1 MSANNNLLADGY
13 QRTLAD
19 IDKYAGSYQRSP
31 QSVKLVAVSKRHPAE
46 SVFQL
51 IKLGHREFGE
61 NYVQEGLEKIDAV
74 EEMCTRAGIEA
85 NPSWHFIGHI
95 QSRKCRDISE
105 KFQWVHTIESEK
117 VANRLNNYREG
128 REPLNVLI
136 QVNLQDEPGKSGI
149 SADFLPHLAD
159 TVSTL
164 PNLRLRGL
172 MLIPREE
179 SDYHLQRQ
187 VFIRCRE
194 QLEYLNRSGF
204 ALDQLSMGMT
214 GDMEAAISAGAT
226 LIRIGTAIFGP
237 RPA

>member
-1 MSANNNLLADGY
+1 MPGCVP
-13 QRTLAD
+13 
-19 IDKYAGSYQRSP
+19 G
-31 QSVKLVAVSKRHPAE
+31 
-46 SVFQL
+46 
-51 IKLGHREFGE
+51 
-61 NYVQEGLEKIDAV
+61 
-74 EEMCTRAGIEA
+74 AGIEA

-95 QSRKCRDISE
+95 QSRKCRDISDN
-105 KFQWVHTIESEK
+105 FQWVHTIESEK

-149 SADFLPHLAD
+149 SADFLPHLAA

-179 SDYHLQRQ
+179 SDYNLQRQ
-187 VFIRCRE
+187 VFIQCRE
-194 QLEYLNRSGF
+194 QLEKLNQSGF
-204 ALDQLSMGMT
+204 DLDQLSMGMT
-214 GDMEAAISAGAT
+214 ADMEAAISAGAT

-237 RPA
+237 RPE